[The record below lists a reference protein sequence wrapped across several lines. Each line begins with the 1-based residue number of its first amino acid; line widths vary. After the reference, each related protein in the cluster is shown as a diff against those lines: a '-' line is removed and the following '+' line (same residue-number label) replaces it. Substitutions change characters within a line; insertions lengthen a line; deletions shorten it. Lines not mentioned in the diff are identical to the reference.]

1 MRTRA
6 HNCRERG
13 AERESTLSLGSPFQR
28 SRFDPSV
35 IAVTALVLNV
45 VTYREAGRS
54 ASDTTDCRTG

>member
-6 HNCRERG
+6 HN
-13 AERESTLSLGSPFQR
+13 LSRAWRRAGIYSEPFQR